1 MTFFAHPDLVRGT
14 LREGFAILNTVPD
27 GLPRAIFVMFLVAEV
42 HPFADGNGR
51 VALLLMNAELSAQS
65 LCRVMIPLN
74 YRDEYMSALRA
85 LSQNASPTPLW
96 RMIDRAQ
103 RWASLMTWT
112 GRDRVME
119 LMQLTN
125 FLATPPARS
134 HGKLAPARPRRP
146 ERAPVIGQG
155 GLAHCGASDV
165 LNVVEVVR
173 LPLRRAV
180 LGDDVRQAQRATA
193 DRAVLERYSGA
204 LARSIEE
211 QLLAARGFPRRAS
224 VTEARP
230 CLQLAPD
237 Q

>member
-1 MTFFAHPDLVRGT
+1 MHPDLVRGT

-27 GLPRAIFVMFLVAEV
+27 GLPRAIFAMFLVAEV

-103 RWASLMTWT
+103 RWTSLMTWT

-119 LMQLTN
+119 LMQQTN
-125 FLATPPARS
+125 ALVTPQHAAAANLHLRDP
-134 HGKLAPARPRRP
+134 GAPS
-146 ERAPVIGQG
+146 E
-155 GLAHCGASDV
+155 
-165 LNVVEVVR
+165 
-173 LPLRRAV
+173 LR
-180 LGDDVRQAQRATA
+180 
-193 DRAVLERYSGA
+193 
-204 LARSIEE
+204 
-211 QLLAARGFPRRAS
+211 
-224 VTEARP
+224 
-230 CLQLAPD
+230 
-237 Q
+237 